1 MLLGL
6 DWGER
11 KIGLA
16 IAEQEIAIA
25 SALGVIINDAT
36 FFDKLKEIII
46 EYDVDKIII
55 GKSEHISQSDN
66 SQAIEAF
73 AHKCELNT
81 SLDVVFAQ
89 EMFSTREAKDNL
101 KKAGKKNLDSI
112 DDAESARI
120 ILQQYLDA

>member
-16 IAEQEIAIA
+16 VAEQEIAIA
-25 SALGVIINDAT
+25 SALDVIINDDD
-36 FFDKLKEIII
+36 FFEKLKKVII
-46 EYDVDKIII
+46 EYDIDKIII

-66 SQAIEAF
+66 SQIIDAF
-73 AHKCELNT
+73 AQKCELNT
-81 SLDVVFAQ
+81 GLEVAFAQ

-101 KKAGKKNLDSI
+101 KKA
-112 DDAESARI
+112 RV
-120 ILQQYLDA
+120 